1 MMITGN
7 VHSIETMGLVDGPGI
22 RTVIFLKGCPL
33 KCTYCHNPDTQI
45 CGGGKEYT
53 VDEIVHFVKRYKKY
67 YDASGG
73 GVTFSG
79 GEPLLQGAFLKA
91 VMTALKDEG
100 IQIALDTSGYGDER
114 YFNDIL
120 ALTDVLLLDIK
131 HYDDIAHKKLVGKSM
146 KGIHNFLTHLD
157 HFNGSVWIRHVMVPG
172 LTDSEES
179 MDLLFSHIKNI
190 SKSIDKI
197 EILPYHKLGIEKY
210 YQLGVKDP
218 MAEIPEMDKE
228 KASTLESYIRGL
240 LSDKKEH
247 NKEIIKRKSAV

>member
-1 MMITGN
+1 MITGN

-53 VDEIVHFVKRYKKY
+53 VDELVQFVKRYKKY

-79 GEPLLQGAFLKA
+79 GEPLLQGAFLKEA
-91 VMTALKDEG
+91 MTALKDEG

-114 YFNDIL
+114 YYKEIL
-120 ALTDVLLLDIK
+120 TLTDVLLLDIK

-146 KGIHNFLTHLD
+146 KGIHKFLSYLD
-157 HFNGSVWIRHVMVPG
+157 SFKGSVWIRHVMVPG
-172 LTDSEES
+172 LTDSVES
-179 MDLLFSHIKNI
+179 MELLFNHVENI
-190 SKSIDKI
+190 SKLIEKI
-197 EILPYHKLGIEKY
+197 EILPYHKLGVEKY
-210 YQLGVKDP
+210 YQLGIEDP
-218 MAEIPEMDKE
+218 MAKTPEMDKD
-228 KASTLESYIRGL
+228 KASLLEAYIRKL
-240 LSDKKEH
+240 LDNKK
-247 NKEIIKRKSAV
+247 KQDMKIVRRKSAV